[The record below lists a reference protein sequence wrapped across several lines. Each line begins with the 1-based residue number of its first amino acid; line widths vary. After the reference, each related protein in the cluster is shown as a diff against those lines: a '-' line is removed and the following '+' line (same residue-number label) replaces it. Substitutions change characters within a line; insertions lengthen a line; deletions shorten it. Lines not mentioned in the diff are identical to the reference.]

1 MKMKAR
7 TAPPGMSMM
16 RRKRA
21 RRMERPRR
29 LRSMV
34 TVLVVEAEVCLVCCG
49 SWRWLLGVGW

>member
-1 MKMKAR
+1 MVRKKQKQTMKMKVR

-21 RRMERPRR
+21 KRMERPRR

-34 TVLVVEAEVCLVCCG
+34 
-49 SWRWLLGVGW
+49 WLLCW